1 MGRCSSNLHAESTE
15 ARTRQGVL
23 PGTGKAC
30 GFWWW
35 EEIQTRSLGEPMTL
49 YRPFSFLTLLWTA
62 ALLSG
67 CADVNS
73 NATTDDATSSDASSA
88 GGDSGE
94 PVNGDVVSVWE
105 GAACDEGSRCD
116 GTLIL
121 ECIDGAW
128 AAVSQCDAGA
138 SCDEDTVTC
147 LPVAC
152 DLGERRCDG
161 EYSIQFCSPDQT
173 EWLEPQACPGQQVC
187 LDGACL
193 SPECYPGVLFM
204 VDHSQSMLPQ
214 WDQVAES
221 ISRLMAS
228 NPSVRYGMLA
238 FPNEVVD
245 DNVCRSGNDWP
256 YVTIGDDRGDDI
268 ATWLND
274 THPDGA
280 TPLAASLQWVAQNA
294 GTLWNGEEIGYLV
307 ILSDGGDSCSCKQ
320 VPVEERDQCLNQ
332 RFEQATLGL
341 LNQNIRTYV
350 VGYSYDDDTGGL
362 DAIAANGGTGRD
374 RYTYVGDEEEL
385 NSAFESIIREIK
397 ACQ

>member
-1 MGRCSSNLHAESTE
+1 
-15 ARTRQGVL
+15 
-23 PGTGKAC
+23 
-30 GFWWW
+30 
-35 EEIQTRSLGEPMTL
+35 MTL
-49 YRPFSFLTLLWTA
+49 YRTLCLPILLLTGLHVMT
-62 ALLSG
+62 G
-67 CADVNS
+67 CADVS
-73 NATTDDATSSDASSA
+73 SSEGADGNAASGTSETGSTGSPAT
-88 GGDSGE
+88 GE
-94 PVNGDVVSVWE
+94 TSSVWE
-105 GAACDEGSRCD
+105 GAACDSGTRCD
-116 GTLIL
+116 GSLIL
-121 ECIDGAW
+121 ECIEGAW
-128 AAVSQCDAGA
+128 TAVSQCDVGD
-138 SCDEDTVTC
+138 SCDEDTALCV
-147 LPVAC
+147 PIAC
-152 DLGERRCDG
+152 ELGERRCDG

-256 YVTIGDDRGDDI
+256 YVTIGDNRGDDI

-385 NSAFESIIREIK
+385 DSAFESIIREIK

>member
-1 MGRCSSNLHAESTE
+1 MSLSRSVWMVAVS
-15 ARTRQGVL
+15 
-23 PGTGKAC
+23 AC
-30 GFWWW
+30 CIVG
-35 EEIQTRSLGEPMTL
+35 
-49 YRPFSFLTLLWTA
+49 LL
-62 ALLSG
+62 G
-67 CADVNS
+67 CADSVPE
-73 NATTDDATSSDASSA
+73 SA
-88 GGDSGE
+88 DVGADSGGDVSAGDSGT
-94 PVNGDVVSVWE
+94 PVSEGSDFTSVWE
-105 GAACDEGSRCD
+105 GAACESGSRCD
-116 GTLIL
+116 GSLIL
-121 ECIDGAW
+121 ECLDGVW
-128 AAVSQCDAGA
+128 TAVSQCDAGD
-138 SCDEDTVTC
+138 SCDEDTVSC
-147 LPVAC
+147 LPIAC

-161 EYSIQFCSPDQT
+161 ESSIQFCSPDQT

-214 WDQVAES
+214 WDQVSDS

-256 YVTIGDDRGDDI
+256 YVTIGNGRGDDI
-268 ATWLND
+268 STWLND
-274 THPDGA
+274 SHPDGA

-294 GTLWNGEEIGYLV
+294 STLWNGEEIGYLV
-307 ILSDGGDSCSCKQ
+307 ILSDGGDTCSCKQ
-320 VPVEERDQCLNQ
+320 VPVENRDACLNQ

-350 VGYSYDDDTGGL
+350 VGYSYADDSGGL
-362 DAIAANGGTGRD
+362 DAIASNGGTGREN
-374 RYTYVGDEEEL
+374 YTYVGDEAEL
-385 NSAFESIIREIK
+385 DSAFESIIREIK